1 MGLCELMRDEME
13 TYKSTKFEMR
23 QVEFIQGYNP
33 REAIET
39 IDYLNCINNK
49 QLEELQLTRTQVIK
63 IEKLII
69 LNQNLYRV
77 LQYNTNIFI
86 EDICSLKIMFSEAIR
101 LGIPS
106 LRD

>member
-1 MGLCELMRDEME
+1 M
-13 TYKSTKFEMR
+13 T

-39 IDYLNCINNK
+39 IDYLNSINNK

-69 LNQNLYRV
+69 LNLTLYRV
-77 LQYNTNIFI
+77 L
-86 EDICSLKIMFSEAIR
+86 
-101 LGIPS
+101 
-106 LRD
+106 

>member
-1 MGLCELMRDEME
+1 MLRILTKELWDRVAELFTTTWGLCELMRDEME

-69 LNQNLYRV
+69 LNQTLYRV
-77 LQYNTNIFI
+77 L
-86 EDICSLKIMFSEAIR
+86 
-101 LGIPS
+101 
-106 LRD
+106 

>member
-1 MGLCELMRDEME
+1 ME

-23 QVEFIQGYNP
+23 QVGFIQGYNP

-39 IDYLNCINNK
+39 IDYLNSINSK

-69 LNQNLYRV
+69 LN
-77 LQYNTNIFI
+77 
-86 EDICSLKIMFSEAIR
+86 
-101 LGIPS
+101 
-106 LRD
+106 